1 MTNKDKN
8 TEKLREL
15 IGIKQIYRVHFTYGN
30 EMRFICVVADRSE
43 LSSSENLIAFNKI
56 ESYVGKH
63 IYITV
68 SERGS
73 TYPSEDYVDF
83 EWQDDFQEPDDSVK
97 DYRLRFVKIPIKN
110 IEFIEEQA
118 RWER

>member
-1 MTNKDKN
+1 MTNKDKS

-15 IGIKQIYRVHFTYGN
+15 IETREVYRVYYTIGEELHCIY
-30 EMRFICVVADRSE
+30 VAAYEEE
-43 LSSSENLIAFNKI
+43 LSSSENLMAFNKI

-118 RWER
+118 RWEQ

>member
-1 MTNKDKN
+1 MTNKDKS
-8 TEKLREL
+8 TKKIREL
-15 IGIKQIYRVHFTYGN
+15 IGTKPIYRVYYTIGN
-30 EMRFICVVADRSE
+30 EIRCIYVAADKFD
-43 LSSSENLIAFNKI
+43 LYSSENLIAFNKI

-118 RWER
+118 RWE

>member
-1 MTNKDKN
+1 MTNKDKS

-15 IGIKQIYRVHFTYGN
+15 IGTKQIYRVHFTYGN
-30 EMRFICVVADRSE
+30 EMRFICVVSDRSE
-43 LSSSENLIAFNKI
+43 LSSPKNLMAFNKI
-56 ESYVGKH
+56 ESYTGKP

-118 RWER
+118 RWE

>member
-1 MTNKDKN
+1 MTNKDKS
-8 TEKLREL
+8 TEKIREL
-15 IGIKQIYRVHFTYGN
+15 IGTKKVYRVYYTISEELHC
-30 EMRFICVVADRSE
+30 ICVAAYDEE
-43 LSSSENLIAFNKI
+43 LNNSENLMAFNKI

-118 RWER
+118 RWEQ

>member
-1 MTNKDKN
+1 MTNKDKS

-15 IGIKQIYRVHFTYGN
+15 IGTKQIYRVHFTYGN
-30 EMRFICVVADRSE
+30 KMRFICVVADRSE
-43 LSSSENLIAFNKI
+43 LSSAENLIAFNKI

-63 IYITV
+63 IYTTV
-68 SERGS
+68 YERS
-73 TYPSEDYVDF
+73 YRHLSDDYIDF
-83 EWQDDFQEPDDSVK
+83 EWQVDFQEPDDSVK

-118 RWER
+118 RWE